1 MFKVKK
7 RPLKKEK
14 PPVLYNI
21 LENYTDHDPPGNVM
35 VCAMTESENLPMH
48 ARVLSESYDIPLET
62 MERLLQDGGV
72 YLYPQ
77 EGALVTKGAFVCRVD
92 PTGKDPKQ
100 TWVMDVE
107 QYAAVERMRQ
117 SYGLTL
123 QEGMERI
130 FYRALPQELQ
140 ERLRQ
145 KNLGLDYT
153 KIDSA
158 IVRGG
163 DVKYIDFRKDWSPH
177 FKRKCV
183 MPDGRL
189 IETSGL
195 HDFAELHGTTVEDAR
210 NLLDHGGTLELQDRG
225 VLACQ
230 IINGQPSVA
239 RFNVRQYKKAKAL
252 AKEKDLHL
260 LDALSE
266 VAYQDPVL
274 MRALSRVEASTTEK
288 VRATPR

>member
-1 MFKVKK
+1 MFKMKK
-7 RPLKKEK
+7 RPVKKEK

-35 VCAMTESENLPMH
+35 VCAMTGTDNLEM
-48 ARVLSESYDIPLET
+48 RTKVLSESYGIPQET
-62 MERLLQDGGV
+62 LERLLSEGGV

-77 EGALVTKGAFVCRVD
+77 DGLLVTKGAFVSKID
-92 PTGKDPKQ
+92 STGNEPPQ
-100 TWVMDVE
+100 TWIMDVE
-107 QYAAVERMRQ
+107 QYAAAERLRK
-117 SYGLTL
+117 SYGVTL
-123 QEGMERI
+123 EEGMERV
-130 FYRALPQELQ
+130 FYRGLPQELQ
-140 ERLRQ
+140 DRL
-145 KNLGLDYT
+145 KKPNLGLDYAT
-153 KIDSA
+153 LESA
-158 IVRGG
+158 VAAGG
-163 DVKYIDFRKDWSPH
+163 NIRYIDFRKDWSPH

-195 HDFAELHGTTVEDAR
+195 EDFAELHGTTVEDAR
-210 NLLDHGGTLELQDRG
+210 KLLDNGGTLELKDRG

-252 AKEKDLHL
+252 AKEKELHL

-266 VAYQDPVL
+266 VAYQDPTL
-274 MRALSRVEASTTEK
+274 MRALSRVDQASS
-288 VRATPR
+288 